1 MTPSPSRVASRY
13 LLAQVSAET
22 EIAEALEALSATF
35 LAASEA
41 GLSTR
46 EEASLRNGF
55 AKFVDNLPP
64 EVARDLRGMAKL
76 GSTTKSANPLFLAVI
91 AGAASAS
98 AKKHRQGQ
106 YTQQYTQQNALM
118 QGTDKVL
125 GGAIEAYLD
134 IEAAVSNISKRIGGF
149 FSKLY
154 QKLRGSR
161 PTPKGLLDLSE
172 R

>member
-13 LLAQVSAET
+13 LRAQVSAET

-41 GLSTR
+41 GLSPR

-64 EVARDLRGMAKL
+64 EVAQDLRGMAKV
-76 GSTTKSANPLFLAVI
+76 GSPTKSANPLFLAVI

-106 YTQQYTQQNALM
+106 YTQQYTQQYKPSKEFA
-118 QGTDKVL
+118 
-125 GGAIEAYLD
+125 GAIDAYLD

-161 PTPKGLLDLSE
+161 PTPKGLVDLSE